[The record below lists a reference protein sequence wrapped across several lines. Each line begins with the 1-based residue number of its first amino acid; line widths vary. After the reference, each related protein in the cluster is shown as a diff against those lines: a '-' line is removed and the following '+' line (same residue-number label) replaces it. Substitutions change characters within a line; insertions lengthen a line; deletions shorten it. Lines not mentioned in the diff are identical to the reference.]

1 MRSLYL
7 LLSLVV
13 FVAAC
18 GVEAAA
24 PTTSSTSSSTST
36 TTSTSVTSTTT
47 TLPPESTTTSEV
59 EFQGPE
65 PLPDDPAYTLLLD
78 GLGHFGGLGDPAQPI
93 IDAMLESF
101 GEPAADSE
109 WIEEHGCVFEGP
121 MRTITWVGPGIRV
134 VFVDGSSDLGEGEH
148 LSSYTTLQLGFA
160 EPATPWQMFGIRR
173 GINIADLGA
182 MFPDAS
188 VIPAPSFDYVQLDPD
203 GLSFARVDGSG
214 AITDFWAGIDY
225 CSGD

>member
-1 MRSLYL
+1 VRSLYL

-24 PTTSSTSSSTST
+24 PTPSSTSTSGTST
-36 TTSTSVTSTTT
+36 TTSTSTTSTTTT
-47 TLPPESTTTSEV
+47 TLPPETTTITDP
-59 EFQGPE
+59 EFQGPD
-65 PLPDDPAYTLLLD
+65 PLPDDPAYALLLD
-78 GLGHFGGLGDPAQPI
+78 GLGHFGGLGEPAQPI
-93 IDAMLESF
+93 IDAMLVSF

-148 LSSYTTLQLGFA
+148 LSSGRCSEFA
-160 EPATPWQMFGIRR
+160 VGPTSPILEPCFPTPR
-173 GINIADLGA
+173 
-182 MFPDAS
+182 
-188 VIPAPSFDYVQLDPD
+188 
-203 GLSFARVDGSG
+203 
-214 AITDFWAGIDY
+214 
-225 CSGD
+225 